1 MSVIGKLRAHRL
13 RPLIHNQK
21 QFYDRDWS
29 PVDIRAW
36 QLDQFNEQWQSIQQN
51 VPYFA
56 RIARERSLP
65 ERFDSWMQFRKE
77 LPVVNRETVQNHR
90 TELTST
96 EQPPD
101 FQRVTGGSTAE
112 PVQIPAWSSERKYE
126 RRDFWYARGWY
137 DITPS
142 DPLFLLWGHSH
153 IFGDG
158 LSGWW
163 GKMKRKLKD
172 AMLGYHRV
180 DAYDLSDEALWQ
192 AGTSLLQ
199 NDPDYL
205 LGYSKALDQFAQVN
219 AERKAEFQTLDL
231 KAAIATAESF
241 PRPDSPQVIEDVFGA
256 PVAMEYGA
264 VETGPMAYQKP
275 DGDFQIFWRHYKIEG
290 EKTNLVDGAYEIY
303 ITSLYPRCFPLVR
316 YRIGDMVPE
325 NPNAATFDQ
334 TLPSII
340 GRSNDYIT
348 LSNGRRIHSVALI
361 HAVQEVEGIQAL
373 QIHQKSEEDITVYYQ
388 SSGEGPLA
396 DQKIDAM
403 REGLSRLD
411 PSLKEVG
418 IQSVSSLEQT
428 PAGKQKRVVREGAER
443 E

>member
-1 MSVIGKLRAHRL
+1 MKLIRRWRARRL
-13 RPLIHNQK
+13 QPEIEEQ
-21 QFYDRDWS
+21 QAFYAQDWS
-29 PVDIRAW
+29 PDDIRAW
-36 QLDQFNEQWQSIQQN
+36 QLAKFNEQWESIRRN
-51 VPYFA
+51 VPYYSRLA
-56 RIARERSLP
+56 AERDLP
-65 ERFDSWMQFRKE
+65 VQFDSWEQFRHRM
-77 LPVVNRETVQNHR
+77 PVIDRETVQSHR
-90 TELTST
+90 LELAST
-96 EQPPD
+96 EKAPD

-112 PVQIPAWSSERKYE
+112 PVRIPAWSSERKYE

-137 DITPS
+137 DITPA
-142 DPLFLLWGHSH
+142 DRLFLLWGHSH

-163 GKMKRKLKD
+163 GKTKRKLKD

-199 NDPDYL
+199 TDPDYL
-205 LGYSKALDQFAQVN
+205 LGYSKALDQFARVN

-241 PRPDSPQVIEDVFGA
+241 PQPNSPQVIEDVFGA

-264 VETGPMAYQKP
+264 VETGPMAYQRP

-290 EKTNLVDGAYEIY
+290 EKTNLLDGAYEIY

-325 NPNAATFDQ
+325 NPNAAAFDQ

-348 LSNGRRIHSVALI
+348 LPNGRRIHSVALI

-373 QIHQKSEEDITVYYQ
+373 QIHQKSEDDITVYYQ
-388 SSGEGPLA
+388 SSGEGSLA
-396 DQKIDAM
+396 DPKIDAM

-411 PSLKEVG
+411 LSLKKVG